1 MILHH
6 IFAQKPAYQNQMRYL
21 LLLVMALLWLTA
33 RPVLSQEVGFGPAP
47 LSSAPGRKVVLR
59 GLDKVT
65 ASTSDFEIT
74 IGQEVSFGSLT
85 VKASY
90 CRKRP
95 PEETPEVYAF
105 LTLDDR
111 KTDGSGNQIEATQ
124 IFNGWMFASSP
135 ALNPLEHPVYDVWVL
150 DCK

>member
-1 MILHH
+1 
-6 IFAQKPAYQNQMRYL
+6 MRYL
-21 LLLVMALLWLTA
+21 ALSLIISFFAGSALA
-33 RPVLSQEVGFGPAP
+33 QGR
-47 LSSAPGRKVVLR
+47 LSSAPGTIVVLR

-65 ASTSDFEIT
+65 AITSDFEVKT
-74 IGQEVSFGSLT
+74 GQSHTFGSLT
-85 VKASY
+85 IEVSY

-105 LTLDDR
+105 LTITDR
-111 KTDGSGNQIEATQ
+111 KTDGSGQEIQGEV

>member
-1 MILHH
+1 
-6 IFAQKPAYQNQMRYL
+6 MRFL
-21 LLLVMALLWLTA
+21 LLFFVGLVWIVSN
-33 RPVLSQEVGFGPAP
+33 PGVSQELGFGPAP
-47 LSSAPGRKVVLR
+47 LSSAQGRKVILR

-65 ASTSDFEIT
+65 ASTSDFEIL

-85 VKASY
+85 IKASY

-105 LTLDDR
+105 LSIADR

-135 ALNPLEHPVYDVWVL
+135 ALNPLEHAVYDVWVL